1 MTASN
6 PTPALERD
14 PVCGMNVN
22 PATAKHTH
30 EHAGKTY
37 YFCCAGCANKFKAN
51 PQGYLNPPAPKSG
64 LVTLG
69 APAKSLSPVVSA
81 APHVHAAASPEAGSR
96 KPEAAPVASYVCPM
110 CPEVREPKPGACPS
124 CGMALEPDIAA
135 LRHAHRI
142 HLPHASAN
150 RAPRP
155 RFVPHLRHGPR
166 TAYRD
171 RRASRKSRTPRH
183 DPPLLGR
190 RRAHRAAACD
200 RYGKHVLAA
209 LVHARNLHHYNN
221 RRVRPWASILPWLE
235 FLLATPVVLWCA
247 LPFFQRFWTSLVNRS
262 PNMFT
267 LIGLGTGVAYLYSVV
282 ATIAPQIFPESMRSM
297 GGYPDVYFE
306 AAAAITTLVLLGQ
319 VMELRARSRTS
330 AAILALLD
338 LSPKTARLIST
349 RRDGKRYSSRA
360 SQAGRQASASAPA
373 KKFPSTAS
381 SSKATARSTNP

>member
-124 CGMALEPDIAA
+124 CGMALEPDTP
-135 LRHAHRI
+135 L
-142 HLPHASAN
+142 SAT
-150 RAPRP
+150 RTEYTCPMHPQIVRP
-155 RFVPHLRHGPR
+155 DPGSCPICGMTLEPR
-166 TAYRD
+166 TVTAGQAENPELRD
-171 RRASRKSRTPRH
+171 MTRRFWVGVVLTA
-183 DPPLLGR
+183 PLLAIAMASMLWPHWFMR
-190 RRAHRAAACD
+190 
-200 RYGKHVLAA
+200 
-209 LVHARNLHHYNN
+209 VHH
-221 RRVRPWASILPWLE
+221 
-235 FLLATPVVLWCA
+235 
-247 LPFFQRFWTSLVNRS
+247 
-262 PNMFT
+262 
-267 LIGLGTGVAYLYSVV
+267 
-282 ATIAPQIFPESMRSM
+282 
-297 GGYPDVYFE
+297 
-306 AAAAITTLVLLGQ
+306 
-319 VMELRARSRTS
+319 
-330 AAILALLD
+330 
-338 LSPKTARLIST
+338 
-349 RRDGKRYSSRA
+349 
-360 SQAGRQASASAPA
+360 
-373 KKFPSTAS
+373 
-381 SSKATARSTNP
+381 